1 MAVCLCCFVGWECS
15 EPGCADHGDERI
27 SAPVTLSQRD
37 AQELVRLLG
46 VLGAP
51 RPDTATD
58 RLGHFPDLAN
68 YSTREIARSWM
79 LVRNL
84 RTEFLPR
91 SLFGEPAWDLLV
103 ALFVWD
109 DTGSPMAVSELAKLV
124 DAPAS
129 TAVRWMQYLEEK
141 GLVVRRRSDRD
152 RRILKV
158 SLSDE
163 GRRRL
168 DAYFQK
174 VIRRFSSAV
183 VEQADADPLEAT
195 QANSPAASYRSDAD
209 HKREIV

>member
-1 MAVCLCCFVGWECS
+1 M
-15 EPGCADHGDERI
+15 
-27 SAPVTLSQRD
+27 
-37 AQELVRLLG
+37 LG

-79 LVRNL
+79 LVRNF

-174 VIRRFSSAV
+174 VVRRFSSAV